1 MVLRVL
7 MDSRGVQEEKSWEQ
21 REKGF
26 VLRSSNKT
34 QLRNKAGSIRGLSR
48 SL

>member
-1 MVLRVL
+1 MVLL
-7 MDSRGVQEEKSWEQ
+7 DSPGLQKEKPGEQ

-34 QLRNKAGSIRGLSR
+34 QMENKAGSIRGLRR